1 MTELPFEAD
10 ERLAKIHQRASSAG
24 VPCVW
29 HGTFGDRP
37 PTLKLK
43 LPDGTS
49 GMVFDI
55 NESNADSFAKVPFE
69 HISVLPKYKAYW
81 NERDKEILATLHVKN
96 GSRRD
101 LWALPSVASTLN
113 DVTDS
118 TPEAIYFDQ
127 LDRRLS
133 NIRFTPGP
141 KDGRLTFQ
149 RPGSVTQVHLYS
161 PPETNPILGDNTGGV
176 TLHIEGAHSR
186 SVTEAEKLLFDL
198 AHAIFFKL
206 DATYAI
212 TLQIVD
218 REQFVLRL
226 EEKLESP
233 AEDVAQLPE
242 RRFPPDAIALYMY
255 ARTIRGYPVLEYLV
269 LYQVIEHCMLA
280 FSRSDV
286 VENLRTHLENPSFDI
301 NDRVALSQLIGAER
315 HGGRGNIS
323 EREQVRL
330 TMQTCVTTD
339 SIREFLKLNKKTAD
353 FIAAEPLPLGA
364 HVVAAKY
371 GQDRLPNQVADR
383 IYDLRCRI
391 VHAKG
396 DALAQANGPLLATSP
411 EADQLYPDLLL
422 LRFVARQVLIS
433 SSIPSSW

>member
-1 MTELPFEAD
+1 MTELPFEVD
-10 ERLAKIHQRASSAG
+10 ERLAKIHQRANSAG

-55 NESNADSFAKVPFE
+55 NEGNADSFAKVPFE
-69 HISVLPKYKAYW
+69 HISVLPKHKGYW
-81 NERDKEILATLHVKN
+81 NKRDKELVATLHVKN

-101 LWALPSVASTLN
+101 LWTLPSVASTLN
-113 DVTDS
+113 DVIDS
-118 TPEAIYFDQ
+118 TPGADQFDQ
-127 LDRRLS
+127 LERSLS
-133 NIRFTPGP
+133 NIRFTSAP

-149 RPGSVTQVHLYS
+149 RPGSVTKVHLYS

-176 TLHIEGAHSR
+176 TLQIEGAHPR
-186 SVTEAEKLLFDL
+186 SVTEAEKLLFDI
-198 AHAIFFKL
+198 AHAIFFEL

-212 TLQIVD
+212 TLQIVG
-218 REQFVLRL
+218 REHFVLPL
-226 EEKLESP
+226 EEKLKSP
-233 AEDVAQLPE
+233 PEDVTYLPE

-255 ARTIRGYPVLEYLV
+255 ARAIRGYPVLEYLV

-286 VENLRTHLENPSFDI
+286 VENLRSHLENPSFDI

-315 HGGRGNIS
+315 RGGRGNVS

-339 SIREFLKLNKKTAD
+339 SIREFLMLNKKAAD
-353 FIAAEPLPLGA
+353 FISTEPRPLGA
-364 HVVAAKY
+364 HAVTAKY
-371 GQDRLPNQVADR
+371 AHDRLPNQVADR

-396 DALAQANGPLLATSP
+396 DALDQATGPLLATNP
-411 EADQLYPDLLL
+411 EANQLYPDLLL

-433 SSIPSSW
+433 SSMPSAW